1 MFQNLINIISPHK
14 PLDVVIYEGLGRKEI
29 KMIKQ
34 KTRKPQVQKRHRSI
48 RTKISGTSE
57 FPRLAVYRSTKHIYA
72 QLIDDENH
80 VTLCSA
86 SSVDKDLKE
95 KLAHGGNIDAAK
107 VVGEAIAKKAKEKGI
122 ECVVFDRGG
131 FLYHGRVAALADAAR
146 EAGLMF

>member
-1 MFQNLINIISPHK
+1 
-14 PLDVVIYEGLGRKEI
+14 
-29 KMIKQ
+29 MIKQ
-34 KTRKPQVQKRHRSI
+34 KERKPIVQKRHRSI
-48 RTKISGTSE
+48 RLKVSGTAE

-80 VTLCSA
+80 VTLASA

-95 KLAHGGNIDAAK
+95 SIKNGGNIEAAK
-107 VVGEAIAKKAKEKGI
+107 VVGEAIAKKAKKAGV

>member
-1 MFQNLINIISPHK
+1 
-14 PLDVVIYEGLGRKEI
+14 
-29 KMIKQ
+29 MIKQ
-34 KTRKPQVQKRHRSI
+34 KERKPIVQKRHRSI
-48 RTKISGTSE
+48 RLKVSGTAE

-80 VTLCSA
+80 VTLASA
-86 SSVDKDLKE
+86 SSNDKDIKESLKN
-95 KLAHGGNIDAAK
+95 GGNIEAAK
-107 VVGEAIAKKAKEKGI
+107 VVGEAIAKKAKKAGI